1 MRSSTFRLECVRWPS
16 LSVCPS
22 VILEII
28 FLSSWLCSR
37 LLINCPVLT
46 WSCFLGV
53 ALSICLVVGQLIGL
67 EGRRLAL
74 GWLICPLRL
83 HQKIRV
89 YYQDFL
95 HLFFALLSIFI
106 ITTNSPRIFFGFV
119 SFHLF
124 SSIDDFSRM
133 LCDSTSH
140 LSVRRSFG
148 PSINPSVAMS

>member
-53 ALSICLVVGQLIGL
+53 ALSICLAVGQLIGL

-95 HLFFALLSIFI
+95 HLFFAFLSIFI
-106 ITTNSPRIFFGFV
+106 ITTNSPRIFFRFGLV
-119 SFHLF
+119 VISKPRILF
-124 SSIDDFSRM
+124 SRF
-133 LCDSTSH
+133 
-140 LSVRRSFG
+140 LS
-148 PSINPSVAMS
+148 PSPNYCIQSYNYRILYHQ

>member
-53 ALSICLVVGQLIGL
+53 ALSICLAVGQLIGL

-89 YYQDFL
+89 YYRDFL
-95 HLFFALLSIFI
+95 NSFFAFLSIFI
-106 ITTNSPRIFFGFV
+106 ITTNSPRISFGF
-119 SFHLF
+119 HQF
-124 SSIDDFSRM
+124 SSIVDFSRM
-133 LCDSTSH
+133 LRDSTSH
-140 LSVRRSFG
+140 LLVRRSIG
-148 PSINPSVAMS
+148 PSISPSVAKS